1 MHMKLHN
8 AYQIDGKPILGLFRV
23 GTLEDL
29 RMAHDMGFNLAA
41 SSHRDLL
48 DPATPMGRFAFENG
62 IKSMHAITGPAHKSP
77 RLAVDIDAEI
87 ETIPYEFGTPPDP
100 GPSTVIIEEETIR
113 YAKSDGSRL
122 IGCERGA
129 DGTRA
134 SAHRGGIMIFWPEPL
149 AADIERV
156 KNSPNLWGYWA
167 LDDTPGDV
175 RSLIRAL
182 TKVVHDVDG
191 QHPVA
196 AGFNSPDAMVNFGPG
211 ACDMMVLYW
220 YPAQWWGYNRQMTSL
235 DTQAILATARKIQP
249 EIPFI
254 GIYQGFWGGEWNKSC
269 PLTPFELREQAE
281 DFVRE
286 GAAGLMTWANL
297 KDPVKIGA
305 HHYYGFNDDPGMART
320 IRELNNEVRAT
331 GGLDI
336 RAERPD
342 MAAVRMRAI
351 GLQGEEP
358 EIPGVPPAWHIAF
371 PFDAAESPGLGCSLP
386 PDDRIDL
393 TATYPGKDGI
403 EVRWKHVETN
413 TGTVADFGWMKP
425 SVRGKDIIVFAVCY
439 VTSPVKQDIQ
449 IRLGCSKDALVR
461 VNGREAVKYIGGRGV
476 HMDEN
481 IAYVTLPEGESEI
494 LVKLYNKSSGWG
506 FTLRLADVDGRPLEG
521 VTFSPTRDTAVR

>member
-8 AYQIDGKPILGLFRV
+8 AYQIDGKPILGLFRIR
-23 GTLEDL
+23 TLEDL
-29 RMAHDMGFNLAA
+29 HMAHDTGFNLAA
-41 SSHRDLL
+41 SSHPDLL
-48 DPATPMGRFAFENG
+48 DVATPMGRFALENG
-62 IKSMHAITGPAHKSP
+62 IKSMYPITGQAHSSP
-77 RLAVDIDAEI
+77 RLAVDINAGI

-100 GPSTVIIEEETIR
+100 GPGTVIIEEETIR
-113 YAKSDGSRL
+113 YAKSDGARL

-129 DGTRA
+129 EGTQA
-134 SAHRGGIMIFWPEPL
+134 SAHRGGITMFWPEPL

-175 RSLIRAL
+175 RSLMRAL

-191 QHPVA
+191 LHPVA

-211 ACDMMVLYW
+211 GCDVMVLYW
-220 YPAQWWGYNRQMTSL
+220 YPALSWGYDRQMTPL
-235 DTQAILATARKIQP
+235 DTQAILATARKIEP

-254 GIYQGFWGGEWNKSC
+254 GIYQGFWGGEWNKPC
-269 PLTPFELREQAE
+269 PLTPFELHEQAE

-297 KDPVKIGA
+297 KDPIATGA
-305 HHYYGFNDDPGMART
+305 HTYYGFNDDPEMVRT
-320 IRELNNEVRAT
+320 IRELNEEVRAT
-331 GGLDI
+331 GGLEV

-358 EIPGVPPAWHIAF
+358 EIPGVPPAWHIAY
-371 PFDAAESPGLGCSLP
+371 PFDAGESPGLGCLLP
-386 PDDRIDL
+386 PDEQIDL
-393 TATYPGKDGI
+393 AATYSGKNGVD
-403 EVRWKHVETN
+403 VTWNHVNTN
-413 TGTVADFGWMKP
+413 TGTVADFGCHKP
-425 SVRGKDIIVFAVCY
+425 SVRGNNTVIFALCY
-439 VTSPVKQDIQ
+439 VSSPAKQDVQ
-449 IRLGCSKDALVR
+449 IRLGCSKDTLVR
-461 VNGREAVKYIGGRGV
+461 VNGREVLKYVGGRGV

-481 IAYVTLPEGESEI
+481 IAYATLPEGKSEI
-494 LVKLYNKSSGWG
+494 LVKLFNKSSGWG

-521 VTFSPTRDTAVR
+521 VTFSPTA